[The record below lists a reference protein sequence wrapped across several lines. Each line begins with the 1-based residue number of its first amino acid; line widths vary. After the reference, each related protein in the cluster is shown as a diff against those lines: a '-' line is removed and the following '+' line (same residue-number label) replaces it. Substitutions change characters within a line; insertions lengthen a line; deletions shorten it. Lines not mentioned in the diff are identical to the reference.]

1 VGGVGV
7 FGGVEHPEVFEA
19 EAFMHCLPGFWAGGL
34 VCAVIHDGD
43 AGVNRVDEGARV
55 RQVEAV
61 MIDQVKIDRAEE
73 ICGADEGNL
82 LGLGEVAEIEKAEFA
97 EGDENPG

>member
-43 AGVNRVDEGARV
+43 AGVIASTKAR
-55 RQVEAV
+55 EF
-61 MIDQVKIDRAEE
+61 DR
-73 ICGADEGNL
+73 L
-82 LGLGEVAEIEKAEFA
+82 K
-97 EGDENPG
+97 P